1 MLSEIETG
9 TIFDRTK
16 KAFEDEKKIVILKGG
31 TGSGKTFDV
40 MLFLLYIALTL
51 KDQVITVVSESRPHL
66 DIGAI
71 RILEGICKKIG
82 LWTKDNWNITTARW
96 TAPTGSIIEF
106 FSADRIDK
114 ALGARRDWLFGNEIN
129 SLKKDVWD
137 ELARR
142 SENVIGDFNPTSQFW
157 LEDWLMNYNDT
168 TVIKSNYLDNPFLP
182 ETEKNRIANKG

>member
-1 MLSEIETG
+1 MSKTVDIETG
-9 TIFDRTK
+9 TIFDKTQ
-16 KAFEDEKKIVILKGG
+16 KAFFYDGKKIVIHRGG
-31 TGSGKTFDV
+31 TGSGKTYDI
-40 MLFLLYIALTL
+40 MLFLLSVALSN
-51 KDQVITVVSESRPHL
+51 DDEIITVVSESRPHL
-66 DIGAI
+66 DIGTI
-71 RILEGICKKIG
+71 RILETVCKKIN
-82 LWTKDNWNITTARW
+82 LWKKCNWNITSARW

-168 TVIKSNYLDNPFLP
+168 IVIKSNYLDNPFLP
-182 ETEKNRIANKG
+182 ETEKTG